1 MNYDDILAGA
11 DGDIKVNVQDVRQLY
26 IAISNN
32 DNKYIQFF
40 EKKYL
45 ELTSI
50 RIQERQAYDYY
61 MLSKKISKSSGEEIF
76 VHELKEEYLKTRTNR
91 MMLQNE
97 ISEYER
103 KNSILVSN
111 DKKNKKYKEMS
122 L

>member
-50 RIQERQAYDYY
+50 IIQERQAYDYY

>member
-91 MMLQNE
+91 MMLQSE

>member
-97 ISEYER
+97 ISEYAR

>member
-91 MMLQNE
+91 MMLQSE

-111 DKKNKKYKEMS
+111 DKK
-122 L
+122 

>member
-111 DKKNKKYKEMS
+111 DKKNKKYKEIS